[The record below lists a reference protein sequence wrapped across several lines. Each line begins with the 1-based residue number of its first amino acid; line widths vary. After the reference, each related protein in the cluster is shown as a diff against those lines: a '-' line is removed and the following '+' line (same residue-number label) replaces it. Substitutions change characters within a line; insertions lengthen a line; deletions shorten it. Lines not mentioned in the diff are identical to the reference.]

1 MYRKNMTPETAWKA
15 TLGELELQMTKA
27 TFNTWLKDARLLANE
42 EDVYVIGVRNDYAKD
57 WLEHRLHDT
66 ILRTLS
72 AILRKPAKIRFVVWS
87 DELISPAPRVASSE
101 RKEKKSKDRKQSPNA
116 PMENERNSKSNGKK
130 PVQRPSFSPS
140 PGIAFNRIQ
149 NRHGGPHEQANDN
162 GSSLNY
168 RFTFESFVVGSSN
181 RLAHAAAL
189 SVSENPG
196 QTYNPLFIYGGVG
209 LGKTHLLH
217 AIGQKCRDDGYE
229 VLYISSETF
238 TNDLVQSIRNKTMAE
253 FREHYRTT
261 DVLMIDDIQFIAGK
275 ESTQEELFHTFNE
288 LHSHGK
294 QVVISS
300 DRIPRA
306 MVTLEERLQSRFEWG
321 LMADIQLPDIET
333 RKAILQSKAYT
344 LGVDVPDDVTE
355 LIAHRVRR
363 NIRELEGALNKVM
376 AYAQLTGR
384 PVDMDIVDMALSD
397 LVRQPDKLTIDQV
410 ISAVCKFYNVTEEAL
425 FSSSRSRTIS
435 YPRQIAMFLSRTE
448 TDASLPQ
455 IGTKLGNRDHTTILY
470 GYEKIAKEVERDS
483 SIRRD
488 TMEIKAVLYESNSVY
503 A

>member
-1 MYRKNMTPETAWKA
+1 MTPETAWKA

-42 EDVYVIGVRNDYAKD
+42 ENEYVIGVRNDYAKD
-57 WLEHRLHDT
+57 WLENRLHDT

-72 AILRKPAKIRFVVWS
+72 AITRIEAKIRFVVWS
-87 DELISPAPRVASSE
+87 DELIAPPSKVGNSIKKKGKK
-101 RKEKKSKDRKQSPNA
+101 KEKPFESSIPENIVLKNGQHLSHKNNKKIVPRDGYQESNYTSQPNG
-116 PMENERNSKSNGKK
+116 NG
-130 PVQRPSFSPS
+130 
-140 PGIAFNRIQ
+140 G
-149 NRHGGPHEQANDN
+149 
-162 GSSLNY
+162 SLNY
-168 RFTFESFVVGSSN
+168 RFTFSSFVVGSSN

-189 SVSENPG
+189 SVAENPG

-217 AIGQKCRDDGYE
+217 AIGHKCRDEGRE
-229 VLYISSETF
+229 ILYISSETF
-238 TNDLVQSIRNKTMAE
+238 TNDLVQSIRKKTMAD

-288 LHSHGK
+288 LHSRGK

-300 DRIPRA
+300 DRTPRA
-306 MVTLEERLQSRFEWG
+306 MATLEERLQSRFEWG
-321 LMADIQLPDIET
+321 LMADIQLPDMET
-333 RKAILQSKAYT
+333 RKAILQSKAYD
-344 LGVDVPDDVTE
+344 LGVEVPDEVTE

-363 NIRELEGALNKVM
+363 NIRELEGSLNKVM

-384 PVDMDIVDMALSD
+384 PVDMEIVELALTE
-397 LVRQPDKLTIDQV
+397 LVSQPEKVTIDQV
-410 ISAVCKFYNVTEEAL
+410 VSAVCSFYQVTEEAL
-425 FSSSRSRTIS
+425 ASSSRSRTIS
-435 YPRQIAMFLSRTE
+435 YPRQIAMYLARTE

-455 IGTKLGNRDHTTILY
+455 IGTRLGNRDHTTILY
-470 GYEKIAKEVERDS
+470 GYEKIAKEVERDT

-488 TMEIKAVLYESNSVY
+488 TLEIKAALYESSSIST
-503 A
+503 